1 VSHVRGARILV
12 VAPLVLAA
20 LAATAQAP
28 APSPRTSTAED
39 PPDEPLPE
47 GEDAA
52 EPAAEPQPPA
62 TLAPVVAPSAAPV
75 VEPRPVPAPPRVP
88 AVPPTP
94 VPPPAP
100 ARGPVLVL
108 IHPASATERA
118 RALALGDAAAV
129 ELAAGQGG
137 VAVTLEA
144 LLDPGREG
152 RLLTRRS
159 QALAVARQAAEA
171 LEALD
176 LEEAHALGEEA
187 VLALAALEALDP
199 ETEAALQT
207 SLLGLAVAALYDSD
221 VLRADGAFVA
231 LAAWLTA
238 AGRGAPLLAEV
249 RRYPSKVISRFESTR
264 AELEAR
270 PTGRIQVTSRPAGAA
285 VRVDGVE
292 RGIAPLEVG
301 GLAEGLHVV
310 ALGGP
315 GFVSTG
321 ALVDVVADEVV
332 PVDRPLEPEPL
343 AEALRSA
350 PAAGAVDAAIAWARD
365 LGVGALFLG
374 GASALGVVR
383 GQWIDVTAGRA
394 EVDVEVLASGDVA
407 AGARALAAEV
417 DRALVA
423 RAALAVE
430 PPPADEGPPLTS
442 RWWFWAGVGGV
453 VVAAAAGAAVALASG
468 DGGPPRGT
476 AIFGF

>member
-1 VSHVRGARILV
+1 MSQVRGVRILV

-20 LAATAQAP
+20 LAATAQVP
-28 APSPRTSTAED
+28 APRPRTSIAED
-39 PPDEPLPE
+39 PSDEPLPE
-47 GEDAA
+47 GEDEA
-52 EPAAEPQPPA
+52 EPAPPSPPPPPP
-62 TLAPVVAPSAAPV
+62 PVVAPSAAPV
-75 VEPRPVPAPPRVP
+75 LEPRAVPAPARVP

-94 VPPPAP
+94 AAPRAP

-108 IHPASATERA
+108 IHPASPTERS

-144 LLDPGREG
+144 LLDPGREA
-152 RLLTRRS
+152 RSLSRRA

-187 VLALAALEALDP
+187 VLALAALEVLDP

-270 PTGRIQVTSRPAGAA
+270 PTGRLQVTSRPAGAV

-321 ALVDVVADEVV
+321 ALVDVVAAEVV

-343 AEALRSA
+343 AEALRGA
-350 PAAGAVDAAIAWARD
+350 PSVGAVDAAIAWARG

-394 EVDVEVLASGDVA
+394 EVEVEVLARGDVA

-417 DRALVA
+417 DRALAARVA
-423 RAALAVE
+423 VVVE
-430 PPPADEGPPLTS
+430 PPADEGPPLTE

-453 VVAAAAGAAVALASG
+453 VVAAAAGAVVALASG